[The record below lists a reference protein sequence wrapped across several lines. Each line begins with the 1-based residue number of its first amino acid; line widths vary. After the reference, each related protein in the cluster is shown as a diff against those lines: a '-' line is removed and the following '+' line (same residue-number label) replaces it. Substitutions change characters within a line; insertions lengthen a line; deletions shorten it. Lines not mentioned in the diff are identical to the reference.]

1 MALVACLE
9 SLSRFG
15 HMVSQ
20 DGRMALILAAER
32 GQEDTVELLLDRG
45 AGLEAKGRASQARLL
60 F

>member
-1 MALVACLE
+1 
-9 SLSRFG
+9 
-15 HMVSQ
+15 
-20 DGRMALILAAER
+20 MALILAAER

>member
-9 SLSRFG
+9 SFRRFG
-15 HMVSQ
+15 HVASQ

-45 AGLEAKGRASQARLL
+45 AGLEAKGRVSQARLL